1 MKRCFKCGVLKEL
14 KEFYKHSQ
22 MADGHVNKCKECN
35 KKDVRDNRELK
46 IDYYTEYE
54 RNRANLPH
62 RIKAREDY
70 AKTDG
75 GKIVGIRCKKKWIAE
90 NLIKR
95 AASTIVGNAVRDGKL
110 FKPKNCESCGLNNRR
125 IHGHHDDY
133 NYPMTVRWLCPK
145 CHNKW
150 HKENGKGL
158 NG

>member
-1 MKRCFKCGVLKEL
+1 MKICFKCGLLKEL
-14 KEFYKHSQ
+14 KEFYKHPQ

-35 KKDVRDNRELK
+35 KKDVRDNRREK

-62 RIKAREDY
+62 RVKAREEY
-70 AKTDG
+70 AKTEKG
-75 GKIVGIRCKKKWIAE
+75 IAASNKAKINWIKN

-95 AASTIVGNAVRDGKL
+95 SAHHIVNNAVRDGKII
-110 FKPKNCESCGLNNRR
+110 KPKNCESCGVDSKR

-150 HKENGKGL
+150 HKDNGSGI
-158 NG
+158 N